1 MKTRTI
7 IAIAAALALLLFSCR
22 QLPVCGPQNL
32 TVVRVAIRGHK
43 SLVWFKE
50 LRGEFVMPTDTLKKG
65 DQVTVYFRNC
75 K

>member
-7 IAIAAALALLLFSCR
+7 IAAALAMLLFSCR
-22 QLPVCGPQNL
+22 RLPVCGPQNL
-32 TVVRVAIRGHK
+32 TVVRVTIRGHK

-65 DQVTVYFRNC
+65 DRVTVYFKNC